1 MGPPFLLL
9 LLLLTSLKTGS
20 SEDCKKP
27 GFFIKQQP
35 KLLAPEGNAI
45 SIPFSFGYPWKLATA
60 SRVHIAWRW
69 KDFHGD
75 YIYNTS
81 SNFTHQAFKH
91 RLFLNLSQYDGS
103 LRIENLRKKDAT
115 TYFCRVQVDTE
126 NCGMQV
132 WGSTSGTK
140 LKIIRAN
147 KIPITR
153 RPTTSTASITNS
165 TTVITTVTMTA
176 GLDISQGSG
185 SGLLSLVAVV
195 GMVMACVVLITTILG
210 LIFYFR
216 WKRSKGLK
224 TEARIPDRESFQAP
238 EEKDKNTGNKGQ
250 HTDLKLDPKDD
261 GITYA
266 SLALSRLNSPV
277 APHSY
282 PPQERPQEETLYSVI
297 KTK

>member
-140 LKIIRAN
+140 LKIIR
-147 KIPITR
+147 
-153 RPTTSTASITNS
+153 
-165 TTVITTVTMTA
+165 
-176 GLDISQGSG
+176 
-185 SGLLSLVAVV
+185 
-195 GMVMACVVLITTILG
+195 
-210 LIFYFR
+210 
-216 WKRSKGLK
+216 GLK